1 MSVLSASSTSTTVF
15 NQNTFLR
22 HAISQGAKGLASAS
36 VTEWPLWGAIFSVVI
51 VIGALR
57 LYRMR
62 RLARSGIAQVD
73 KMDGRTFEEFLV
85 TVFRRLGY
93 RAELTPYTGD
103 FGADL
108 VVTRAGVRQAVQAK
122 RSSRAV
128 GVKAVQE
135 VATARR
141 YYNCQEALVV
151 TNRGFT
157 VAAQRLARAND
168 VGLWDRRVLA
178 DRLISA
184 RHAEGASRAPSEVA
198 PVVSGGPPSPGR
210 LAPMEQSGPGIEHVA
225 PCATCDEMVSARVR
239 YYCLARPGR
248 FGGKVYCFAHQRSLG
263 PKATVMNVREESK

>member
-1 MSVLSASSTSTTVF
+1 MSLLSASSTSTTVF

-22 HAISQGAKGLASAS
+22 HALSQATKGLFSGLLA
-36 VTEWPLWGAIFSVVI
+36 EWQLWGAIVSLVI

-108 VVTRAGVRQAVQAK
+108 VVIRGGVREAVQAK

-151 TNRGFT
+151 TNRSFT

-168 VGLWDRRVLA
+168 VELWDRGELIEKLIASHRVDERSGTVEA
-178 DRLISA
+178 
-184 RHAEGASRAPSEVA
+184 APAVL
-198 PVVSGGPPSPGR
+198 VGPPSPTQ
-210 LAPMEQSGPGIEHVA
+210 LPAMNQSQPVTESA
-225 PCATCDEMVSARVR
+225 ARCANCGKAVPANVR
-239 YYCLARPGR
+239 DYCLARPVR
-248 FGGKVYCFAHQRSLG
+248 FGGEVYCFNHQHALR
-263 PKATVMNVREESK
+263 